1 MGTRGLFG
9 FRYQGKYYL
18 VYNGFDSY
26 FKGLGQRL
34 LDELR
39 LAMALG
45 QFDAWL
51 ERFKQLKIVT
61 GDDIPTAEDYEK
73 CKPYTDP
80 EIMKNRDPNDPADL
94 WFGLLYNCQGS
105 FRAVLDSGY
114 LKREITKDEESI
126 DIGFVKWVG
135 FVEYIYIL
143 DFDAHKLTVLYPG
156 ESYDFDKVK
165 EVIEMV
171 KREETDKACKM
182 SETLKVEF
190 DLDNLPITLDE
201 DDEDEEDEY

>member
-1 MGTRGLFG
+1 
-9 FRYQGKYYL
+9 
-18 VYNGFDSY
+18 
-26 FKGLGQRL
+26 
-34 LDELR
+34 
-39 LAMALG
+39 
-45 QFDAWL
+45 
-51 ERFKQLKIVT
+51 
-61 GDDIPTAEDYEK
+61 
-73 CKPYTDP
+73 
-80 EIMKNRDPNDPADL
+80 MKNRDPNDPADL